1 MNERALLI
9 PCAGEHLV
17 GVLAE
22 PDSAADG
29 PADTA
34 VLVIVGGPQY
44 RAGSHRQFVQLARHL
59 AAGGYPVLRFDVRG
73 MGDSEGAPRS
83 FEAISE
89 DVGAALQALR
99 REVPTLRRVVLWGL
113 CDGASA
119 ALLYLHERNDALV
132 QGLVLLNPWVRSE
145 QSLARTHVKHY
156 YRQRLL
162 QREFWAKLFS
172 GRVAVQAVGE
182 LVRNVGRS
190 VGTAQA
196 GTAGFQERMAR
207 AWAAFPGPV
216 LLVLSGNDYTA
227 QEFLEHT
234 RASAAWANQLEHRKV
249 DRLELAGVDHT
260 FSDPAA
266 TLAVSAATLR
276 WVRETAKHDLMAKD
290 IAHA

>member
-1 MNERALLI
+1 MNERVLLI

-17 GVLAE
+17 GVLAV
-22 PDSAADG
+22 PDA

-73 MGDSEGAPRS
+73 MGDSEGAPRR
-83 FEAISE
+83 FDAISE
-89 DVGAALQALR
+89 DVAAALQALR
-99 REVPTLRRVVLWGL
+99 HEVPTLRRVVLWGL

-119 ALLYLHERNDALV
+119 ALLYLHDCNDPLV

-145 QSLARTHVKHY
+145 QSLARTYVKHY

-190 VGTAQA
+190 VASVDVP
-196 GTAGFQERMAR
+196 TAGFQERMAR
-207 AWAAFPGPV
+207 AWAAFPGPI
-216 LLVLSGNDYTA
+216 LMVLSGNDYTA

-234 RASAAWANQLEHRKV
+234 RASTAWSTLLTHPKV
-249 DRLELAGVDHT
+249 SLLELQRADHT
-260 FSDPAA
+260 FAEPDSN
-266 TLAVSAATLR
+266 LAVMAATLR
-276 WVRETAKHDLMAKD
+276 WLREAASRDAPAKD